1 MIGADPTLRLLDL
14 QRRARECRSL
24 EALAVLAVT
33 ESAGVVPYAQAVLW
47 LDGLGIVAAS
57 ALSTVDTAS
66 PFALWAGRACRHLF
80 HRHSVAA
87 AIEAAALL
95 PPEAGEWAEW
105 LPPYGLWL
113 PLTFPDGVVQGGILL
128 ARDSVWTEIDRAFLA
143 ELAHA
148 YGHALGWFARPKQ
161 RWRRLPAWA
170 LGSRRRR
177 VWLGLGAAAVLALP
191 VPLTVLAP
199 AEIVAAHP
207 AVIRAPMEGVVDR
220 VLVRPN
226 QAVAAGQTLF
236 TLDDRALRGKLEV
249 AEKTLATA
257 EAEQRLAA
265 QVAVTDATAKGRLP
279 ILAARVAERA
289 AEVAHLK
296 DLLDRAVI
304 QAPMAGIAVLDAP
317 EEWIGR
323 PVALGERVMSVTDG
337 GDSEIEAWLAV
348 GDAVELAPGMGVKV
362 FLHADPLSP
371 VSGRL
376 RVAGYEALPRPDGGV
391 AYRLRAELEPG
402 QEPPRLGRKG
412 VARISAG
419 HVPLAY
425 WLLRRPL
432 AAIRHFVGL

>member
-57 ALSTVDTAS
+57 ALSTVETAS
-66 PFALWAGRACRHLF
+66 PFALWAERASRHLF
-80 HRHSVAA
+80 HRQSVAA
-87 AIEAAALL
+87 AIEAAALP

-105 LPPYGLWL
+105 LPPHGLWL
-113 PLTFPDGVVQGGILL
+113 PLTFPDGSVQGGILL
-128 ARDSVWTEIDRAFLA
+128 ARDSAWTEIDRAFLA

-236 TLDDRALRGKLEV
+236 TLEDRALRGKLEV

-289 AEVAHLK
+289 AEAAHLK

-337 GDSEIEAWLAV
+337 GDAEIEAWLAV

-371 VSGRL
+371 VLGRL

-419 HVPLAY
+419 HVPLVY